1 MPYIYGG
8 RPERCA
14 VCDADEPVAQQCQ
27 FGIAGF
33 GICGWMRDKLVKG
46 YLARG
51 VTEILTLTPCDMWP
65 LVAGRTLFF
74 TGDSQTQAR
83 RHGYSS
89 TSLPHACAASFSAH
103 FVFGSDKG
111 MECS

>member
-1 MPYIYGG
+1 MPYLYGG

-51 VTEILTLTPCDMWP
+51 VTEILTFTPCDMWP

-83 RHGYSS
+83 RHGCCFCERN
-89 TSLPHACAASFSAH
+89 LPLLS
-103 FVFGSDKG
+103 
-111 MECS
+111 